1 MNGSFSHS
9 CRQTRAAF
17 TLVEALLAVAFTATA
32 GSVLLLGIG
41 GSLQTT
47 SDALHE
53 TVAQGMAQQLMD
65 EVLGG
70 RYAAAGVDG
79 YQVTLG
85 PNAVEKAGA
94 GRPYDDIDDYNLVRI
109 QPPQDLWGIDLG
121 KEDGRGSTR
130 HVSFWAP
137 VNRTGADVGRI
148 SFFQGWRQEVYVY
161 YVDESDLTQRLSAGQ
176 TSDYRAVEVRIV
188 QEVAEGGFRE
198 LAKLRRVVAYV
209 PPLP

>member
-1 MNGSFSHS
+1 MNRSFHSHL
-9 CRQTRAAF
+9 RARPAF

-41 GSLQTT
+41 GTLQTT

-53 TVAQGMAQQLMD
+53 TVAQGMARQLMD

-85 PNAVEKAGA
+85 PSALEEAGVA
-94 GRPYDDIDDYNLVRI
+94 RERFDDIDDYNLLRS
-109 QPPQDLWGIDLG
+109 QPPQDPWGIELG
-121 KEDGRGSTR
+121 KDDGQGSTR
-130 HVSFWAP
+130 HISFWAP
-137 VNRTGADVGRI
+137 TSTTADSSVRV
-148 SFFQGWRQEVYVY
+148 SFFQNWRQEVDIY
-161 YVDESDLTQRLSAGQ
+161 YVDESDLTARLPAGQ
-176 TSDYRAVEVRIV
+176 VSDYRAVEVRIV
-188 QEVAEGGFRE
+188 QEVANVGARE
-198 LAKLRRVVAYV
+198 LAKLRRVIAYV